1 MLPEAGFLGV
11 LMLDTCFDRLPGD
24 LGHPASFGVPVR
36 QLVVPGAFPR
46 EVVGSAAALR
56 RSGLGARF
64 VAAAREL
71 ERSGA
76 RAITTSCG
84 FLVLLQDELQQAVRV
99 PLVSS
104 SLLFLPD
111 LLRTRP
117 QVGVLTI
124 SAEAL
129 GAEHLLAAGVP
140 RDRLGD
146 VVVQGLPPDGAF
158 AGPILGNR
166 PGMDAQLAAAEVAGA
181 ARALRARSPSLRD
194 VVLECTNL
202 PPHAHAVR
210 ACGDWQVHSLLDEPR
225 LVAWAATSATA
236 AT

>member
-1 MLPEAGFLGV
+1 VLPQAGFLGV
-11 LMLDTCFDRLPGD
+11 LMLDTRFDRLPGD
-24 LGHPASFGVPVR
+24 IGHPASFGVPVR
-36 QLVVPGAFPR
+36 QRVVQGAYPR

-64 VAAAREL
+64 AEAARAL
-71 ERSGA
+71 EAEGA
-76 RAITTSCG
+76 RALTTSCG
-84 FLVLLQDELQQAVRV
+84 FLVLLQDELQRAVRV

-104 SLLFLPD
+104 SLLRLPA
-111 LLRTRP
+111 LLRERP

-129 GAEHLLAAGVP
+129 GPEFLLAAGVP
-140 RDRLGD
+140 EARLAD
-146 VVVQGLPPDGAF
+146 VVIEGLPPEGAF

-166 PGMDAQLAAAEVAGA
+166 PGMEVERAAEEVAQA
-181 ARALRARSPSLRD
+181 ARALRARAPVLRD

-210 ACGDWQVHSLLDEPR
+210 AAGGWQVHSLLDEPR
-225 LVAWAATSATA
+225 LTAWAATSSTA
-236 AT
+236 AR